1 MWVYCDTSAMA
12 KRYVREPGR
21 AALMKAL
28 ARRRVVSSVLMPVEL
43 HSAFSR
49 RVREGALATIALP
62 RLFQRVAHDRQYW
75 TLIETTPEVLAEAEA
90 LLETC
95 PLRTLDA
102 VHVASA
108 RVFQKRMGVPVTFV
122 SADVRQLAAASR
134 EGLTPLALEPENPT
148 NPRTRRTRPTAY

>member
-12 KRYVREPGR
+12 KRYVRESGR

-28 ARRRVVSSVLMPVEL
+28 ARHRVVSSVLMPVEL

-49 RVREGALATIALP
+49 RVREGTLATIALP
-62 RLFQRVAHDRQYW
+62 RLFERVAADRQHW
-75 TLIETTPEVLAEAEA
+75 TLVETTKEVLAEAEA
-90 LLETC
+90 LLEAH

-108 RVFQKRMGVPVTFV
+108 RVFQRRLRVPVMFV
-122 SADVRQLAAASR
+122 SADARQLAAAAR
-134 EGLTPLALEPENPT
+134 EGLTVESLD
-148 NPRTRRTRPTAY
+148 

>member
-49 RVREGALATIALP
+49 RVREGTLATIALP
-62 RLFQRVAHDRQYW
+62 RLFERVATDRAHW
-75 TLIETTPEVLAEAEA
+75 TLIQTTKDVLAEAEA
-90 LLETC
+90 LLEAH

-108 RVFQKRMGVPVTFV
+108 RIFQRRMRVPVMFV
-122 SADVRQLAAASR
+122 SADGRQLTAAAR
-134 EGLTPLALEPENPT
+134 EGLSITSVNV
-148 NPRTRRTRPTAY
+148 RV

>member
-62 RLFQRVAHDRQYW
+62 RLFERVATDREHW
-75 TLIETTPEVLAEAEA
+75 TLIQTTKDVLAEAEA
-90 LLETC
+90 LLETH

-102 VHVASA
+102 VHLASA
-108 RVFQKRMGVPVTFV
+108 RVFRRRMRVAVTFV
-122 SADVRQLAAASR
+122 SADERQLTAAAR
-134 EGLTPLALEPENPT
+134 EGLTIKPVA
-148 NPRTRRTRPTAY
+148 